1 MKGNKIKW
9 YTNVSIILPTL
20 CAELHDMLT
29 YRETRTWWQELRMLS
44 SWRNSPALGSWV
56 QRARKQTNKNSP
68 SRRSVQ
74 VKKAWKITW
83 QVIQKSVE
91 PPDQGSFLHSQIRYP
106 KLDIRQS
113 WMGNQKSRGKN
124 TANTQWKQHPSSRPQ
139 GKSRRRNGSRRRLC
153 LTWSQHFEL
162 LK

>member
-1 MKGNKIKW
+1 MIYKCFHNPANSVCWVTWHVNLQGNANMV
-9 YTNVSIILPTL
+9 TG
-20 CAELHDMLT
+20 AEDAFFL
-29 YRETRTWWQELRMLS
+29 EKQSCFGVLS
-44 SWRNSPALGSWV
+44 SKGT
-56 QRARKQTNKNSP
+56 KTNKNSP

-106 KLDIRQS
+106 KPDIRQS

-124 TANTQWKQHPSSRPQ
+124 KANTQWKQHPSSRPQ
-139 GKSRRRNGSRRRLC
+139 WKSRRRNGSRRRLC